1 LFKAAIKAI
10 TQRDDDAPQP
20 QTRRRRGE
28 NEGGGPILMRL
39 FTRPAGRPAARGRY
53 AILRGTAAQKSGA
66 SGQEARAVLYLADTL
81 DWLKLWQDNAD
92 HWPDDDFSA
101 KQERHFP
108 QP

>member
-1 LFKAAIKAI
+1 
-10 TQRDDDAPQP
+10 
-20 QTRRRRGE
+20 
-28 NEGGGPILMRL
+28 
-39 FTRPAGRPAARGRY
+39 
-53 AILRGTAAQKSGA
+53 LRGTAAQKSGA
-66 SGQEARAVLYLADTL
+66 SGQEVRAVLYLADTL